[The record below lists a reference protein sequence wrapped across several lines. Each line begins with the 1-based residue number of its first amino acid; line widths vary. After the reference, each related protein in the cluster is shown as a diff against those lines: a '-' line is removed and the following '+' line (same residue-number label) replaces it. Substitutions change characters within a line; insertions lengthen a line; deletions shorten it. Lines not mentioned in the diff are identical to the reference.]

1 MIGKKKGFQIPH
13 VFVILFSMI
22 LIATAMTYFVPAG
35 TFVRLKNA
43 AGNTMVDPK
52 SFAYV
57 AQHPISFLEI
67 PMYIAKSL
75 VSSST
80 IIWMLVTGTGAAEV
94 ALATGAFDVGIKI
107 MINKFKNQQMLLLIG
122 TIILFGIYGMRQ
134 NPVGMVGFVPI
145 LILFCRLCGFDAMVA
160 VSIIVAAAG
169 CCQSIGPVAPA
180 TTMVAQS
187 IAELP
192 IFSGIGYRLLVCAA
206 FLFVTGIYIVR
217 YAKKVQAH
225 PELSLVRDMEDDWKK
240 NHKEEADIAEVPR
253 MTGYQKMVV
262 VAFISLTALQVYGG
276 IFWQWKN
283 VETSAQFILMAVI
296 CGLVGHL
303 SPSQIAR
310 SFSKGAEKMMV
321 AGLMIGIAT
330 SIAKILADG
339 KIIDTIVLSIASVL
353 SYAPNFLQGPIMFVA
368 NVLINIFIPSGS
380 GQAATVMPL
389 FIPVADI
396 IGMTRQ
402 TCVLAFNCG
411 DGLGNY
417 FLPQSSA
424 LMANLMVAGISY
436 STWMKFFGKLFGLWF
451 LLACIACSL
460 AQVFH
465 YGPF

>member
-1 MIGKKKGFQIPH
+1 MGEKKKGFQIPH
-13 VFVILFSMI
+13 VFVILFLMI
-22 LIATAMTYFVPAG
+22 LIATAMTYVVPAG
-35 TFVRLKNA
+35 MFVRIKNA
-43 AGNTMVDPK
+43 AGNIMVDPN
-52 SFAYV
+52 SFHYV
-57 AQHPISFLEI
+57 TQHPINFLSI

-75 VSSST
+75 ISSST

-94 ALATGAFDVGIKI
+94 ALATGAFDAGIKI
-107 MINKFKNQQMLLLIG
+107 MIHKFKNRQMLLLVG
-122 TIILFGIYGMRQ
+122 TIILFGVYGMRQ

-145 LILFCRLCGFDAMVA
+145 LTLFCRLCGFDAMVA
-160 VSIIVAAAG
+160 VAIIIAAAG

-192 IFSGIGYRLLVCAA
+192 IFSGIGYRFLVCAV
-206 FLFVTGIYIVR
+206 FLLATGIYIVR

-225 PELSLVRDMEDDWKK
+225 PEESLVRDMEEAWKK
-240 NHKEEADIAEVPR
+240 NHQNETDFSVAPQI
-253 MTGYQKMVV
+253 TIWQKLVII
-262 VAFISLTALQVYGG
+262 AFIALTILQVYGG
-276 IFWQWKN
+276 IFWGWKN
-283 VETSAQFILMAVI
+283 VETSAQFILMAIV
-296 CGLVGHL
+296 CGLVGRL
-303 SPSQIAR
+303 SPSEIAR
-310 SFSKGAEKMMV
+310 SFSRGAEKMMV

-330 SIAKILADG
+330 SIAKILTDG
-339 KIIDTIVLSIASVL
+339 KIIDTIVLAIASVL
-353 SYAPNFLQGPIMFVA
+353 SYAPAFLQGPIMFIA

-436 STWMKFFGKLFGLWF
+436 GTWMKFFGKLFGVWF
-451 LLACIACSL
+451 VLACVACSL
-460 AQVFH
+460 AQIFH